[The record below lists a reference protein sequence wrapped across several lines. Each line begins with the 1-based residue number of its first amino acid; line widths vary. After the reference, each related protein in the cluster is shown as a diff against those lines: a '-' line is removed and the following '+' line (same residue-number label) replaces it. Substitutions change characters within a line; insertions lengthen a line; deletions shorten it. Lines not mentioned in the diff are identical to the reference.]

1 MAELVRNVLYAGLA
15 GALMAAALAGFCFF
29 LYLLIRLIRL
39 VRWLRKSPEER
50 QNLRARKRAAK
61 GHAFARAPGRERT
74 AYLISCLEAA
84 LTVYSQAPGDWQW
97 VLERLRPLADAG
109 AELEPFWRVVVL
121 LPANVLPFPR
131 QEARIVDAV
140 YEDLMELWDPAR
152 EAEVLPEERF
162 RFLRAL
168 YLKEG
173 WRMCVFTPL
182 LLEIYD
188 HAYAVREYGD
198 APVPG
203 ALECIDCAE
212 ELLYLWSIPLE
223 RLERLVTGS

>member
-1 MAELVRNVLYAGLA
+1 
-15 GALMAAALAGFCFF
+15 
-29 LYLLIRLIRL
+29 
-39 VRWLRKSPEER
+39 
-50 QNLRARKRAAK
+50 
-61 GHAFARAPGRERT
+61 
-74 AYLISCLEAA
+74 
-84 LTVYSQAPGDWQW
+84 
-97 VLERLRPLADAG
+97 
-109 AELEPFWRVVVL
+109 
-121 LPANVLPFPR
+121 
-131 QEARIVDAV
+131 
-140 YEDLMELWDPAR
+140 MELWDPAR

>member
-29 LYLLIRLIRL
+29 LCLLIRL

-61 GHAFARAPGRERT
+61 GHAFARVPGRERT

-109 AELEPFWRVVVL
+109 VELEPFCGW
-121 LPANVLPFPR
+121 PFF
-131 QEARIVDAV
+131 
-140 YEDLMELWDPAR
+140 
-152 EAEVLPEERF
+152 F
-162 RFLRAL
+162 R
-168 YLKEG
+168 
-173 WRMCVFTPL
+173 RMCCLFRGRKPGSWTPFMR
-182 LLEIYD
+182 I
-188 HAYAVREYGD
+188 
-198 APVPG
+198 
-203 ALECIDCAE
+203 
-212 ELLYLWSIPLE
+212 
-223 RLERLVTGS
+223 